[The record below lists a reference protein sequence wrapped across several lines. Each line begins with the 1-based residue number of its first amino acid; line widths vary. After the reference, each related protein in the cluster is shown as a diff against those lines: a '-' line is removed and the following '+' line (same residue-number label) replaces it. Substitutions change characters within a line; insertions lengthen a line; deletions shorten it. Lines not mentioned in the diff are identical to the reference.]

1 MKFRINHNTNDI
13 RQAVRYSSQMSH
25 LCLHHADDL
34 DVEVLQVLLVL
45 QVELVPAGVQRRTQ
59 LLRPVL
65 VTFDPPSF
73 CFLGHHGNDIRFVF
87 PDHLPEGRHCGRQ
100 RALAGDVEEFFI
112 ANLHAD
118 VAGVDVVLVV
128 SNGNTGFVI
137 YGGKRKSEKHPKL
150 CVCVCLN
157 SCEHEFI
164 IEINILHLQQHP

>member
-1 MKFRINHNTNDI
+1 MQFRVNHDSNGI
-13 RQAVRYSSQMSH
+13 RQAAGCSSRISH
-25 LCLHHADDL
+25 LRLHHADDL

-45 QVELVPAGVQRRTQ
+45 QVKLVPAGVQRHAQ

-65 VTFDPPSF
+65 VTFDPSPLH
-73 CFLGHHGNDIRFVF
+73 FLGHHGNDVGLVF

-100 RALAGDVEEFFI
+100 RALAGDVEELFI

-137 YGGKRKSEKHPKL
+137 YEGERERRKKTKL
-150 CVCVCLN
+150 SACVRAC
-157 SCEHEFI
+157 I
-164 IEINILHLQQHP
+164 TA